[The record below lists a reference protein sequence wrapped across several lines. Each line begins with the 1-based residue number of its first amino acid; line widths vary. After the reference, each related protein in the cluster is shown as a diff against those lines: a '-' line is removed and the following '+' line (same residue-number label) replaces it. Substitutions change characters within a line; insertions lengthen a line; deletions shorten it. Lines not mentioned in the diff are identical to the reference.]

1 MSNSIKEKWIEFCR
15 GNTLLAKK
23 EDWEEFKKNYDN
35 QLLTDE
41 GMANDD
47 YRFNMASVS
56 WILEMPE
63 CDEPNRIVNGD
74 NHIQY
79 IIYYNFNSN
88 EDVKLESQFY
98 TDFDY
103 LRSYLKDYCMF
114 HYDFFYNEV
123 MAFKI
128 SPIIKYK
135 NVTIDLYNSY
145 SELYSPDPKPKQS
158 IEIDL
163 IDILEPCFVRK
174 AKYHF
179 KADFIS
185 EQRSPNLKECKVII
199 RILELNRVMGI
210 EKPELSIRHK
220 CSIISEQLAI
230 ENVITNM
237 KVVRNVLE
245 KYPQIPD
252 FSDYFHKDED
262 GNYLIEVGIDSHEFA
277 DAFVNQLEDIEQRY
291 NYIYIL
297 DVCSKISEGKFGPLF
312 TYYNHSA
319 HGEIVVD
326 DFSEDWLVK
335 AICSAIEEISEE
347 YVSPFEYDIEFIEY
361 WAEVIA
367 GHFYEG
373 IAQDPYYGG

>member
-23 EDWEEFKKNYDN
+23 EDWEEFKKNNDN

-56 WILEMPE
+56 WTLEMPE
-63 CDEPNRIVNGD
+63 CDESNRIVNGD

-79 IIYYNFNSN
+79 IIKYNFNSN

-103 LRSYLKDYCMF
+103 LKQYLTDYCMF

-123 MAFKI
+123 MQFKI
-128 SPIIKYK
+128 LPIIKHK

-145 SELYSPDPKPKQS
+145 PYSPDSKPKQS

-163 IDILEPCFVRK
+163 IDILEPCFVSR

-179 KADFIS
+179 KAHFIR
-185 EQRSPNLKECKVII
+185 EQRPPNLKECNVII
-199 RILELNRVMGI
+199 QIIDLNRIVGI
-210 EKPELSIRHK
+210 VDPELSI
-220 CSIISEQLAI
+220 SEKNAAIVKLLAI
-230 ENVITNM
+230 EENVITNR
-237 KVVRNVLE
+237 KIVRDVLE
-245 KYPQIPD
+245 KFPQIPD
-252 FSDYFHKDED
+252 FSDLFHQDED
-262 GNYLIEVGIDSHEFA
+262 GKCLIEVGIDPIEFA
-277 DAFVNQLEDIEQRY
+277 DALESQLNDIGQRY
-291 NYIYIL
+291 NYLYL
-297 DVCSKISEGKFGPLF
+297 KDACGEISNGKCGPLF
-312 TYYNHSA
+312 TFYNHSA
-319 HGEIVVD
+319 HGETVVD

-335 AICSAIEEISEE
+335 AICSAIDEMSEE
-347 YVSPFEYDIEFIEY
+347 YVSPFEYYIEFIEY

-373 IAQDPYYGG
+373 IAQDPYYR